1 MTFMPVRIMSDAELT
16 KYEILRDVDLERMPV
31 RAAAQVLGLTER
43 QVWRLLKA
51 YRLRGADGLISKKR
65 CQPSNR
71 RTPDDV
77 RLAAMAIV
85 KERYADFGPT
95 LAAEKLREQHGLTI
109 SRETLRV
116 WMLEAGLWADRVKRR
131 GRVYQPRYRRECVG
145 ELVQVDGSE
154 HWWFEDRGPQC
165 TLLVFIDDAT
175 SRLMH
180 LQFVQSESTF
190 AYFNAT
196 QRYLEQ
202 HGKPVAF
209 YTDKHAV
216 FRVNKPSGLHGD
228 GMTQFGRALKALSIE
243 IICANSS
250 QAKGRVERANKTLQ
264 DRLVKEL
271 RLAGVST
278 MDDGNAFLPGFMA
291 DYNARFAKAPF
302 NDKNLHRP
310 MQDRDRLD
318 EAFTWRAE
326 RTLSQSLTLQYDN
339 ILFMIEPSEFAQAAI
354 GRRVEVVDF
363 PDGRLE
369 VRYKGRSMPYRTFDK
384 LRRVT
389 ETAVLENKRLGGL
402 LNLIRESQQTE
413 PPGMRTSKGPKRR
426 DQTRHMFSV
435 G

>member
-1 MTFMPVRIMSDAELT
+1 M
-16 KYEILRDVDLERMPV
+16 ERRQV
-31 RAAAQVLGLTER
+31 QRLSKAYQAQGAAA
-43 QVWRLLKA
+43 
-51 YRLRGADGLISKKR
+51 LISKKR
-65 CQPSNR
+65 GRASNR
-71 RTPDDV
+71 QTPV
-77 RLAAMAIV
+77 NIKAQALAVIS
-85 KERYADFGPT
+85 ERYADFGPT
-95 LAAEKLREQHGLTI
+95 LAAEQLRELHGITI
-109 SRETLRV
+109 GRETLRI
-116 WMLEAGLWADRVKRR
+116 WMLEAGLWTDRQKRR

-154 HWWFEDRGPQC
+154 HYWFEDRGPSC

-180 LQFVQSESTF
+180 LQFVQSEWTF

-196 QRYLEQ
+196 QRYLER

-216 FRVNKPSGLHGD
+216 FRVNKPAGLHGD
-228 GMTQFGRALKALSIE
+228 GMTQFGRALKALTIE

-278 MDDGNAFLPGFMA
+278 MEDGNAFLPTFVA

-302 NDKNLHRP
+302 NDKDVHRP
-310 MQDRDRLD
+310 MTPRDRLD

-326 RTLSQSLTLQYDN
+326 RTLSQSLTLQYNN

-354 GRRVEVVDF
+354 GQRVEVVDF

-369 VRYKGRSMPYRTFDK
+369 VRLKSRSMPYRTFDK

-402 LNLIRESQQTE
+402 LALIRQDQQAQ
-413 PPGMRTSKGPKRR
+413 PPGQRPRKGPKRR
-426 DQTRHMFSV
+426 DQNGHMFSV

>member
-1 MTFMPVRIMSDAELT
+1 MALHFMSDKELSRV
-16 KYEILRDVDLERMPV
+16 EILRDLTAGRLTVSAASELMGLER
-31 RAAAQVLGLTER
+31 RQVL
-43 QVWRLLKA
+43 RLSKA
-51 YRLRGADGLISKKR
+51 YQEQGATALISKKR
-65 CQPSNR
+65 GRASNR
-71 RTPDDV
+71 QTPTEIKAQA
-77 RLAAMAIV
+77 LELIKA
-85 KERYADFGPT
+85 RYADFGPT
-95 LAAEKLREQHGLTI
+95 LAAEKLREVHGITVG
-109 SRETLRV
+109 RETLRL
-116 WMLEAGLWADRVKRR
+116 WMLDAGLWADRVKRR

-175 SRLMH
+175 SQLMH

-278 MDDGNAFLPGFMA
+278 MEDGNAFLPAFMA

-302 NDKNLHRP
+302 NDKDLHRP
-310 MQDRDRLD
+310 MQPRDRLD

-354 GRRVEVVDF
+354 GQRVEVVDF

-369 VRYKGRSMPYRTFDK
+369 VRYKGRSMPYRTFDR
-384 LRRVT
+384 LRRVN

-402 LNLIRESQQTE
+402 LALIRQDQQTQ

>member
-1 MTFMPVRIMSDAELT
+1 M
-16 KYEILRDVDLERMPV
+16 LRLS
-31 RAAAQVLGLTER
+31 
-43 QVWRLLKA
+43 KA
-51 YRLRGADGLISKKR
+51 YQEHGATALLSKKR
-65 CQPSNR
+65 GRASNR
-71 RTPDDV
+71 QTPT
-77 RLAAMAIV
+77 AV
-85 KERYADFGPT
+85 KDQALELIKARYADFG
-95 LAAEKLREQHGLTI
+95 
-109 SRETLRV
+109 
-116 WMLEAGLWADRVKRR
+116 WMLDVGLWADRVKRR

-154 HWWFEDRGPQC
+154 HRWFEDRGPQC

-216 FRVNKPSGLHGD
+216 FRVNKPGGLHGD
-228 GMTQFGRALKALSIE
+228 GMTQFGRALKALTIE

-250 QAKGRVERANKTLQ
+250 QAKGRVERANK
-264 DRLVKEL
+264 
-271 RLAGVST
+271 
-278 MDDGNAFLPGFMA
+278 N
-291 DYNARFAKAPF
+291 
-302 NDKNLHRP
+302 RP
-310 MQDRDRLD
+310 MTPRDRLD

-326 RTLSQSLTLQYDN
+326 RALSQSLTLQYDN

-369 VRYKGRSMPYRTFDK
+369 VRYKGRSMTYRTFDK

-389 ETAVLENKRLGGL
+389 ETAVLDNKRLGGL
-402 LNLIRESQQTE
+402 LTLIRESQQTE